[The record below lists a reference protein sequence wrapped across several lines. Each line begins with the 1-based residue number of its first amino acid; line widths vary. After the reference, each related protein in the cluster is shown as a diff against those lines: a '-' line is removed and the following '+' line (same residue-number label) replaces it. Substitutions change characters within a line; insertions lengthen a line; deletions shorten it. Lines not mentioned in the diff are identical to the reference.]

1 MHQHLPKEM
10 PFHKNDIAED
20 AAAGILFN
28 ILMNQI
34 FSDHIFFLKVLDQ
47 FLKFRVSCLVN
58 IENKNWNMHYALQHC
73 ME

>member
-1 MHQHLPKEM
+1 M
-10 PFHKNDIAED
+10 
-20 AAAGILFN
+20 AGILFN

-58 IENKNWNMHYALQHC
+58 IENKN
-73 ME
+73 

>member
-1 MHQHLPKEM
+1 MK
-10 PFHKNDIAED
+10 FHFIRIEISNDIAED
-20 AAAGILFN
+20 DAAGILFN

-47 FLKFRVSCLVN
+47 FLKFSVSCLVN